1 MGKREIAIKTFGNVI
16 SKKTVD
22 IVEFAAKSKDQ
33 NMNIY
38 VKALVSDICHPI
50 EEQRIDL
57 AQEKYSHLRKLN
69 LADSNPNNL
78 PMDIDILIGADYY
91 WDFIRNKNG

>member
-1 MGKREIAIKTFGNVI
+1 MV
-16 SKKTVD
+16 
-22 IVEFAAKSKDQ
+22 
-33 NMNIY
+33 IY

-57 AQEKYSHLRKLN
+57 AQEKYSHLQKLN

-78 PMDIDILIGADYY
+78 PIDIDVLIGTDYY
-91 WDFIRNKNG
+91 WDFIRNRMVRGDGGPVAISSSLGYILSGGLGFGSESFS